1 MPGIRMK
8 GNGTHKRS
16 TTQEPT
22 RPLSGR
28 EREILGLL
36 ADGMSGAAIA
46 EHLVLSPETVRTHIR
61 NAMGKLGASTRS
73 HAVVL
78 ALEQEEIEQSAP
90 APAPVRAETD
100 DSRAALT
107 ELVAGLSALADIDA
121 ASIYLA
127 REGGMILRL
136 AAHSSERASG
146 STAPA
151 GEIGLGNEGIGRV
164 ALERRAQVVPT
175 HGPAGS
181 MLVAPMVRNG
191 RLVGVLAL
199 LVRSSRPT
207 SHGELLLLQVFGTR
221 LAEILTAGTEP
232 RALQGALQRFRAS
245 WRGALD
251 T

>member
-1 MPGIRMK
+1 MK

-78 ALEQEEIEQSAP
+78 ALEQEEIEQSAPAPAP